1 MTKTPTP
8 EALQAEALAFRDDF
22 ETVLLATADGN
33 AIPDASYA
41 PCVID
46 DDGRIAVF
54 ISELASHTRNL
65 RVNPRASLM
74 FIADESASRN
84 LFARRRL
91 ILSVSA
97 ETLPRNH
104 AQWPIL
110 MEKMRARHGKTID
123 LLMQLPDFQLFR
135 FTTLEGTWVRGF
147 GQAFP
152 VLNDRLEISAE
163 RRTKG

>member
-1 MTKTPTP
+1 MPTAFTA
-8 EALQAEALAFRDDF
+8 EELQAEALAFRDAF
-22 ETVLLATADGN
+22 KTVLLATADSN
-33 AIPDASYA
+33 AAPDASYA

-46 DDGRIAVF
+46 EDGRIAVF
-54 ISELASHTRNL
+54 ISELANHTRNL
-65 RVNPRASLM
+65 RINPRASLM
-74 FIADESASRN
+74 FIADESTSRN

-91 ILSVSA
+91 TLSAAA
-97 ETLPRNH
+97 ETLPRSH
-104 AQWPIL
+104 PQWPPL
-110 MEKMRARHGKTID
+110 MEKMRDRHGNTID

-163 RRTKG
+163 RRTSG

>member
-8 EALQAEALAFRDDF
+8 GALQAEALAFRDGFD
-22 ETVLLATADGN
+22 TVLLATADSN
-33 AIPDASYA
+33 AAPDASYA
-41 PCVID
+41 PCVVD

-104 AQWPIL
+104 AQWPAL
-110 MEKMRARHGKTID
+110 MEKMRTRHGKTID

-163 RRTKG
+163 RRTGG